1 MLDVVKK
8 NRGRKNLGIKLNKYN
23 FCETQTFSPMDT
35 SKPGIFVCGAFSAPK
50 DIPESVAQASG
61 AAARAA
67 ETIACSTKGAKP

>member
-1 MLDVVKK
+1 VDTNVA
-8 NRGRKNLGIKLNKYN
+8 GIY
-23 FCETQTFSPMDT
+23 
-35 SKPGIFVCGAFSAPK
+35 VCGYCQGPK